1 MLDSDDE
8 LHMLESFN
16 HFYCKE
22 CYEEHIKTLEKRDTL
37 FKQNGTLKA
46 LEIFS
51 GSFSVSI
58 TRVNF

>member
-1 MLDSDDE
+1 MLDSDDK

-16 HFYCKE
+16 HSYCKG

-37 FKQNGTLKA
+37 FKQNRTLKA